1 MFVLVL
7 VLLVLL
13 VEFMLCFVD
22 VVVVLFFVGVVVVL
36 VCEEV
41 LFVVGMFV
49 VVVLVDGRS
58 ENFNTSSMGDR
69 SLVEFYDRRYD
80 FTPDGPFTGH
90 RLNLDTALEASQYV
104 MDYNVEAWSMDTRTS
119 RTVRDWLYFL
129 VDRDCVRV

>member
-1 MFVLVL
+1 VNTYKL
-7 VLLVLL
+7 
-13 VEFMLCFVD
+13 D
-22 VVVVLFFVGVVVVL
+22 VVAENGIPFR
-36 VCEEV
+36 
-41 LFVVGMFV
+41 

-80 FTPDGPFTGH
+80 FTPDGQFTGH

-104 MDYNVEAWSMDTRTS
+104 MDYSVEAWSMDTRTS